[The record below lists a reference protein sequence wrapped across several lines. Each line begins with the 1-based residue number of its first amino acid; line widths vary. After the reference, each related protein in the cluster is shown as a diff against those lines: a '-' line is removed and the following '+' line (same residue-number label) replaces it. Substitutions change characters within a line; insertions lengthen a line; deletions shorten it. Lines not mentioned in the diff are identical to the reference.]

1 MKDSKR
7 TKWNDKKI
15 VEEIN
20 SCMKTLN
27 LNRMPTR
34 SELENINRGDLCNA
48 IGKSAGYY
56 GWAKKLGLKT
66 KMSETTK
73 GKRYEYIAERM
84 LKAHFKDVEVLQMSQ
99 NYPFDI
105 LVDGTVKIDVKV
117 GTVHNGFDVPAY
129 TFRTG
134 KKYGSCDIYLCF
146 GLNKKQEISDIFI
159 IPTAMANVTT
169 INVCIGGNSKYLR
182 FSNRWDIISE
192 MMTSNKK
199 LISIV

>member
-15 VEEIN
+15 IEEIN

-48 IGKSAGYY
+48 IGKSDGYY

-73 GKRYEYIAERM
+73 GKRYEYIAERI
-84 LKAHFKDVEVLQMSQ
+84 LKGHFKNTEVLQMSQ

-146 GLNKKQEISDIFI
+146 GLNKKQEISNIFI